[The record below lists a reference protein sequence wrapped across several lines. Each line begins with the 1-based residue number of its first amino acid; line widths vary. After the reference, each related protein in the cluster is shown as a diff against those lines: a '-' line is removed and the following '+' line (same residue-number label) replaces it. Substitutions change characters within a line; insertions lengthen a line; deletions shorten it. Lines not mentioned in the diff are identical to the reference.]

1 MTTAISVNKYI
12 YSILSQDNELK
23 RLVGN
28 KIYPLI
34 AEESTTF
41 PFIIFKR
48 NNVVTEYCKDGKVI
62 DRVDFSIAI
71 AARNYTETIAIA
83 ERCRELLELKRNDYF
98 NLIHFN
104 SISEDYVDDTFIQE
118 LHFTAI
124 VK

>member
-48 NNVVTEYCKDGKVI
+48 NNIVTEYCKDGKVI
-62 DRVDFSIAI
+62 DRVDFS
-71 AARNYTETIAIA
+71 IAIA

-104 SISEDYVDDTFIQE
+104 SISEDYVDDTYIQE